1 MGATTNYIILHHE
14 TWTSWKRAINLYG
27 FPIRKR
33 VFLFQKKEKNKTS
46 LPTTSLFFLYS
57 RIFSLI
63 SPSPFP
69 SPSHLSEKDI
79 EKIRQASLSS
89 FRLIP
94 NFHIEASAHSFRWA
108 DRNLDAAMAATA
120 AEGSLRVC
128 RKFSITRR
136 RRRRRAGLLRA
147 RGRTLGAARNT
158 VGNTWLGSTRPCSL
172 PPSLSP

>member
-33 VFLFQKKEKNKTS
+33 LFLFQKKEKNKTS

-89 FRLIP
+89 FRLVP
-94 NFHIEASAHSFRWA
+94 S
-108 DRNLDAAMAATA
+108 
-120 AEGSLRVC
+120 
-128 RKFSITRR
+128 KFSYRSKCTLVPMGRSQSR
-136 RRRRRAGLLRA
+136 CRDGSN
-147 RGRTLGAARNT
+147 RGRGLATCLSEILDYAEEEEEEEGRFIT
-158 VGNTWLGSTRPCSL
+158 STWEDSRRGT
-172 PPSLSP
+172 